1 MRKHRIHILIITAIA
16 FAIAA
21 VISAPCAY
29 ADDEAFAKL
38 ERIEELSNQV
48 QESQTQ
54 IDEME
59 SQKSALSDEI
69 LIRQSEQAVLSE
81 ELGQIAKAMYKG
93 DFRAL
98 ASRFLLDAKDL
109 RDIIDALS
117 YLEHYS
123 ANVAAKV
130 QEKKDCAAK
139 LQSEYDAMS
148 AKQDELNQLIAQSE
162 EDRKQLAIEV
172 AEASG
177 LSSDMDEEEMLEQAK
192 ILLSLDTSQA
202 SEWREG
208 VASAYGGH
216 SDASVADNQR
226 TATGAPVN
234 EYSMGVAV
242 PMAWP
247 NFRSYFGHQVEI
259 VYGGKTV
266 IATVNDC
273 GGMGGGSRHLD
284 LQPGVFKA
292 FGFED
297 CYAWG
302 LRTVKYRF
310 L

>member
-1 MRKHRIHILIITAIA
+1 MLKHRSHILVLAIVL
-16 FAIAA
+16 AIVGSLLSA
-21 VISAPCAY
+21 VPAY
-29 ADDEAFAKL
+29 ADDEAMAKL
-38 ERIEELSNQV
+38 ERIEELASQV
-48 QESQTQ
+48 QDSQNQ
-54 IDEME
+54 IEDIEA
-59 SQKSALSDEI
+59 QKAELSDRI
-69 LIRQSEQAVLSE
+69 QALQGEQAALSE
-81 ELGQIAKAMYKG
+81 ELGRTAKAMYKS
-93 DFRAL
+93 DFQIL
-98 ASRFLLDAKDL
+98 TSRFLLDAKDL
-109 RDIIDALS
+109 RSVLSTMS

-123 ANVAAKV
+123 ESVSAKV
-130 QEKKDCAAK
+130 QEKKHNAEA
-139 LQSEYDAMS
+139 LQAEYDSMS
-148 AKQDELNQLIAQSE
+148 AKQDELNRMIEQANA
-162 EDRKQLAIEV
+162 DREQLAIEV
-172 AEASG
+172 AEAAG
-177 LSSDMDEEEMLEQAK
+177 LSSDMDQEKLLDQAR

-208 VASAYGGH
+208 IASAYGGH
-216 SDASVADNQR
+216 SDATVADNQR